1 MHIGNYI
8 TTNTHDLQISKRY
21 AEEPDAP
28 ASLLFLQIV
37 NELMIEHALYTVSR
51 DCPRCNVSSLYAEL
65 VVLIDAQ
72 V

>member
-37 NELMIEHALYTVSR
+37 NELMIEHALQFPGTVQ
-51 DCPRCNVSSLYAEL
+51 DAMCL
-65 VVLIDAQ
+65 VYMLNWWY
-72 V
+72 